1 MGVLDMSKKNLGS
14 KKGYVIVVT
23 LIISLFLT
31 ITAITISTI
40 VFRYSDSITERVEDL
55 REKVY
60 DDGSLE

>member
-40 VFRYSDSITERVEDL
+40 VFRYSDSITERVDDL

>member
-1 MGVLDMSKKNLGS
+1 MSKKNLGS

-40 VFRYSDSITERVEDL
+40 VFRYSDSITERVDDL